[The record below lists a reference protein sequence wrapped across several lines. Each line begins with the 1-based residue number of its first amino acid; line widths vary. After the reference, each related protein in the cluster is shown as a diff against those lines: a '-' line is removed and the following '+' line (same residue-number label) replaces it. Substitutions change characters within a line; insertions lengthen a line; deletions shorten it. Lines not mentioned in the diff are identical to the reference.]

1 MPWMRSL
8 LVAAA
13 LTAPALAAEPR
24 GSDWPQWLGPKRDGS
39 SPEKVK
45 PWKGNKLEVAWKK
58 AVPEGHSS
66 PVVAG
71 GKVYLFTFG
80 KDKDKEEEAVWCFD
94 ASKGDEVWQKSY
106 PREKFTSKWGFG
118 KGPQATPAVAD
129 GKVYTFGA
137 TGVLSCFDADKG
149 DKVWQV
155 DTWKDFDVTRANK
168 RWLAFG
174 GSCSPLIDGDNVV
187 VNVG

>member
-1 MPWMRSL
+1 MPWLRA
-8 LVAAA
+8 LVLAA
-13 LTAPALAAEPR
+13 LLGGTALAA
-24 GSDWPQWLGPKRDGS
+24 DWPQWLGPNRDGAS
-39 SPEKVK
+39 TEKIK
-45 PWKGNKLEVAWKK
+45 PWKGKLEVVWKK

-71 GKVYLFTFG
+71 GKVYLLTFG
-80 KDKDKEEEAVWCFD
+80 KDKDKEEEAIWCFD
-94 ASKGDEVWQKSY
+94 AAKGEELWQKSY
-106 PREKFTSKWGFG
+106 PREKFTSAWGFG
-118 KGPQATPAVAD
+118 KGPQATPAVVS
-129 GKVYTFGA
+129 GKVYTYGA
-137 TGVLSCFDADKG
+137 TGVLSCFDAAKG